1 MNADE
6 RRFEESELTEAIIA
20 GAYRVANTLGC
31 GFLEK
36 PYENALAHELR
47 TSGFRVGQQVP
58 IHIWY
63 DEIIVGDYIADLIVN
78 HRVIVEIKAVQA
90 IDPVFHAQCLN
101 YLRATRLPVCLLL
114 NFGKPKLQIKRFALT
129 QS

>member
-6 RRFEESELTEAIIA
+6 RRYEESELTEKIIA
-20 GAYRVANTLGC
+20 SAYTVSNALGC

-47 TSGFRVGQQVP
+47 KQELSVGQQVP

-63 DEIIVGDYIADLIVN
+63 DDIVVGDYMADLIVN
-78 HRVIVEIKAVQA
+78 NRVIIETKAVSA
-90 IDPVFHAQCLN
+90 IDPIFHAQCLN
-101 YLRATRLPVCLLL
+101 YLRATRLSVCLLL
-114 NFGKPKLQIKRFALT
+114 NFGRPKLQIKRFVLT
-129 QS
+129 R